1 MPGSNLLSKMK
12 QIVISLAV
20 VTLFLIAGGCSRDS
34 GEKIRYDMEKL
45 VHTAGKAAEKI
56 NIQPDLAM
64 APDSASLKAAYQ
76 AIIAFYFDHRGDQRV
91 SGNDSVRTAIEKMA
105 VSSLAQLA
113 RFYASQKQ
121 PDSVIATYRRIGR
134 DIPAGREDLG
144 GATLALAL
152 TYRALNKLDS
162 TLVIYDRLLADYFPP
177 WDSLQRVNSDIV
189 AIPIDKIKIAQ
200 ALKDEARISRT
211 VQEALDYYGRLKSAY
226 PGTVTSRTASI
237 YIGRTYAMVEKWDQ
251 AIDALQEVTDST
263 GQLAVQA
270 EALIAGIYEGP
281 KNDPRRAIDLYR
293 RILDRKPDSTI
304 VGRTMLRLG
313 RALCQVKEYEEGRQ
327 ILADAKKKF
336 ERYPSLVAPAQ
347 LQYAQAFEQQG
358 RWDRALSEYQWLM
371 ENYPYSEEA
380 FRVALHVPE
389 YFASIKD
396 QKMTD
401 IWFTR
406 AIEFYQSA
414 AQNRQGQP
422 ISIAAYSFLA
432 DTYRRTGRWR
442 EAVETLEKIYTLAP
456 QSPLAAQALYNA
468 ARVAY
473 LELKD
478 SVLAQSYLDRLQS
491 GFGTTDSSKIRQQEK
506 PEFNL
511 ESIE

>member
-1 MPGSNLLSKMK
+1 MPGSKLVPKMR
-12 QIVISLAV
+12 QTVISIAIV
-20 VTLFLIAGGCSRDS
+20 VLFVVAGGCSRDS

-45 VHTAGKAAEKI
+45 FYSAGKAAEKI
-56 NIQPDLAM
+56 NIQPDLAT
-64 APDSASLKAAYQ
+64 PSDSAALKTAYQ
-76 AIIAFYFDHRGDQRV
+76 TILKYYFDHRVDPRV
-91 SGNDSVRTAIEKMA
+91 SGDDSIRLAMEKMA
-105 VSSLAQLA
+105 VSTEAQLA
-113 RFYASQKQ
+113 RVFASQKQ
-121 PDSVIATYRRIGR
+121 ADSVIATYRKIGR

-152 TYRALNKLDS
+152 TYRALNDLDS
-162 TLVIYDRLLADYFPP
+162 TLTIYDRLLIDYFPP
-177 WDSLQRVNSDIV
+177 WDSLQRVNADII

-200 ALKDEARISRT
+200 AMKNDAKTSRF

-226 PGTVTSRTASI
+226 PGTLTARTASI
-237 YIGRTYAMVEKWDQ
+237 FIGRTYAMVEKWDE
-251 AIDALQEVTDST
+251 AIRELQEVTDST
-263 GQLAVQA
+263 GQMAVQA
-270 EALIAGIYEGP
+270 EVLVAGIYEGP
-281 KNDPRRAIDLYR
+281 KNDPRRAIELYR

-304 VGRTMLRLG
+304 VGRVMLRLG
-313 RALCQVKEYEEGRQ
+313 RSLCQVKEYEEGRQ
-327 ILADAKKKF
+327 ILADTKKKF
-336 ERYPSLVAPAQ
+336 ERYPGLVAPTQ

-389 YFASIKD
+389 HFAAIKD
-396 QKMTD
+396 QKMAD

-406 AIEFYQSA
+406 AIEFYRSA

-422 ISIAAYSFLA
+422 ISLAAYSFLA
-432 DTYRRTGRWR
+432 DTYRRTGRWN
-442 EAVETLEKIYTLAP
+442 EAIETLDKIYTVAP
-456 QSPLAAQALYNA
+456 RSPLAAQALYNA

-491 GFGTTDSSKIRQQEK
+491 AFGTTDSTKIHQQEK